1 MTELQ
6 EHIFAHELLDTAK
19 RMALIT
25 NDLHDR
31 QAATVAILVHALMLA
46 TPGLSQEG
54 RQRLFLK
61 EEK

>member
-6 EHIFAHELLDTAK
+6 QTLFAQELLDTAQ
-19 RMALIT
+19 RMAFIT
-25 NDLHDR
+25 NEPHDR
-31 QAATVAILVHALMLA
+31 QAATTAILVHALMLA
-46 TPGLSQEG
+46 TPELSQED

>member
-6 EHIFAHELLDTAK
+6 QTLFAQELLDTAQ
-19 RMALIT
+19 RMAFIT
-25 NDLHDR
+25 NEPHDR
-31 QAATVAILVHALMLA
+31 QAATMAILVHALMLA
-46 TPGLSQEG
+46 TPELSQEG